1 MSASETTPLLNG
13 SGDQAKAASQVPL
26 GRSLLTEL
34 VLLSSTSIPASLGYM
49 VQNSIQTISIAIV
62 SNYGTDQD
70 LSASAHGFMIAMVT
84 AWTVAL
90 GGTTAFDTLAS
101 AAYAR
106 SKSGSSSPSH
116 VGILLQRIVFVLLLI
131 YIPCA
136 ILWFFISPILIKL
149 GQPEAVAIAIQ
160 KFLRVLAFGAP
171 GYILFEVS
179 FARCFRITMPAD
191 ISLMFYAVWQE
202 VLLDTR

>member
-1 MSASETTPLLNG
+1 MSPSSETTPLLNG
-13 SGDQAKAASQVPL
+13 QDQAPKQVPL
-26 GRSLLTEL
+26 GRSLLKETA
-34 VLLSSTSIPASLGYM
+34 LLSSTAIPASLGYM
-49 VQNSIQTISIAIV
+49 VQNSIQTVSIAIV

-101 AAYAR
+101 TAYAR
-106 SKSGSSSPSH
+106 SKSGSSPSH
-116 VGILLQRIVFVLLLI
+116 VGILLQRIIFVLLLI

-136 ILWFFISPILIKL
+136 ILWFFSAPILIKL
-149 GQPEAVAIAIQ
+149 GQPEAVAIAVQ

-179 FARCFRITMPAD
+179 FSCK
-191 ISLMFYAVWQE
+191 Q
-202 VLLDTR
+202 

>member
-1 MSASETTPLLNG
+1 MSSSETTPLLNG
-13 SGDQAKAASQVPL
+13 SDQSKETAQVPIA
-26 GRSLLTEL
+26 RSLLTEL
-34 VLLSSTSIPASLGYM
+34 KLLSSTSIPASLGYM
-49 VQNSIQTISIAIV
+49 VQNSIQTVSIAIV

-106 SKSGSSSPSH
+106 SKSGSSPSH
-116 VGILLQRIVFVLLLI
+116 VGILLQRIIFVLMLI

-136 ILWFFISPILIKL
+136 VLWFFSAPILIKL
-149 GQPEAVAIAIQ
+149 GQPEVVAIAIQ

-171 GYILFEVS
+171 GYILFEV
-179 FARCFRITMPAD
+179 RL
-191 ISLMFYAVWQE
+191 SLFTRGDVELICCLLLTVWE
-202 VLLDTR
+202 EILSHSR